1 MSDADSNIDYDAD
14 LYVSAC
20 SHIQTLT
27 CPECES
33 EFNEYVSKRTAG
45 ASCPECNAMIEFVH
59 DRNRGED
66 RESVA
71 ETTEQA
77 TLTGGGQ

>member
-1 MSDADSNIDYDAD
+1 MSDTGPSIEYDVD
-14 LYVSAC
+14 LYVEAC

-27 CPECES
+27 CPECKS

-66 RESVA
+66 RESVS
-71 ETTEQA
+71 ETTKQA
-77 TLTGGGQ
+77 TLTGSCQ